1 MTWQTAVPRGPTQ
14 TQTDIYPRQDTVVPM
29 GTRYPKPTPVNPA
42 PREKMATRRRTPGI
56 TTWGAVNGKRAE
68 VPGRRGL
75 TIMTLN

>member
-42 PREKMATRRRTPGI
+42 PREKMATRRRPPGVTP
-56 TTWGAVNGKRAE
+56 WGEVNRKGAG
-68 VPGRRGL
+68 VPYRRG
-75 TIMTLN
+75 TAFITLN